1 MVPIVYNANED
12 FTEEKLMEFIINQCQ
27 NHHQT
32 KRALVF
38 AFLVYDFEDY
48 TIHQILDN
56 KQYWTTLDKLSGYFL
71 SIFYINSR
79 NSYFKE
85 RQKEIHLQRIANQI
99 KVSNMGLNQM
109 LVPINTQK
117 SALDESIDFIK
128 KEFAIEESVQHP
140 FILFFQT
147 EGDLIIDYFVVSL
160 KQEKLEEAFL
170 ELKMQ
175 IKNAVIALSRI
186 TPENYNNHKEIFDQV
201 KFSVQGAN
209 IHHYI
214 KTKIIPSLNVKTLL
228 TFIRI
233 LSSGS

>member
-1 MVPIVYNANED
+1 MVPIIYNANED
-12 FTEEKLMEFIINQCQ
+12 FTEEKLMDYIIYQCQ

-48 TIHQILDN
+48 TINQILDN
-56 KQYWTTLDKLSGYFL
+56 KQYWTTLDKLSGHFL

-79 NSYFKE
+79 NSYFKK
-85 RQKEIHLQRIANQI
+85 RQKEIHLQRIANRG
-99 KVSNMGLNQM
+99 KVSELGLNQM
-109 LVPINTQK
+109 LIPL
-117 SALDESIDFIK
+117 SAPKNPLDESIDYIK
-128 KEFAIEESVQHP
+128 KEFSLEETVQHP
-140 FILFFQT
+140 FILFFQI
-147 EGDLIIDYFVVSL
+147 EGDTIIDYFVVSL

-170 ELKMQ
+170 ELRMQ
-175 IKNAVIALSRI
+175 IKNAVIALRRI

-201 KFSVQGAN
+201 KLSVQGAN

-214 KTKIIPSLNVKTLL
+214 KTKIIPSLNLKTLL
-228 TFIRI
+228 SFLRI